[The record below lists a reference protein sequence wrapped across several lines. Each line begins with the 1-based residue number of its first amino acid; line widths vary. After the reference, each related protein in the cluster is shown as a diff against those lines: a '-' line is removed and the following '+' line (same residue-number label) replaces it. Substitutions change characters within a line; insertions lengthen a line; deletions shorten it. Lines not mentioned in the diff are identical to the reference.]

1 MCPVPRLASLRGR
14 EFRLLWAGR
23 TASELG
29 NALVP
34 VALAFAVLDLTSSAT
49 SLGLVLVAAFIPR
62 VVLLLLGGVV
72 ADRWPRR
79 WVMLATDVVRASTQ
93 GLVAFVLLSGQARL
107 WHLALLFAA
116 YGAADAFFSP
126 ASTGLRARGRAGRTA
141 AGGEC
146 AAELLAKRHD
156 RGRTGAGGTA
166 GRTVRAGD
174 RVRGGRGH
182 VRRLCALA
190 GPSPR
195 SPVTGRNAG
204 ETSVASDLR
213 VGWHEVTARSW
224 VWTSI
229 AFFSISNLAI
239 APLFVLG
246 PVVAQGSLGGPGAW
260 GLILSA
266 AGAGS
271 LVGDT
276 VALVARPRRTLVPGY
291 LALASCGLAPALLA
305 RPFPTAFVAV
315 ASAVGFAA
323 LSFSNAVW
331 STALQDRI
339 PRQSLSRVSAY
350 DWLGSR
356 LFQPLGYALAGP
368 AGAAIGIPAT
378 LLAGAAL
385 QASASVVVALVPA
398 VRKL

>member
-1 MCPVPRLASLRGR
+1 MPEVVPGERLQEA
-14 EFRLLWAGR
+14 
-23 TASELG
+23 
-29 NALVP
+29 NALLSFSRSATTVAGP
-34 VALAFAVLDLTSSAT
+34 ALAGLLVALSAPATVFAVDAATFVVSA
-49 SLGLVLVAAFIPR
+49 
-62 VVLLLLGGVV
+62 
-72 ADRWPRR
+72 
-79 WVMLATDVVRASTQ
+79 
-93 GLVAFVLLSGQARL
+93 LS
-107 WHLALLFAA
+107 LALLREAP
-116 YGAADAFFSP
+116 D
-126 ASTGLRARGRAGRTA
+126 
-141 AGGEC
+141 
-146 AAELLAKRHD
+146 
-156 RGRTGAGGTA
+156 
-166 GRTVRAGD
+166 
-174 RVRGGRGH
+174 
-182 VRRLCALA
+182 
-190 GPSPR
+190 GPER
-195 SPVTGRNAG
+195 G

-213 VGWHEVTARSW
+213 AGWHEVTARSW

-246 PVVAQGSLGGPGAW
+246 PVVAQGSLGGPAAW

-271 LVGDT
+271 LVGDA